1 MVGEDTY
8 YLFPFPSAD
17 ALVKLRMPRLH
28 DVDRLFRRGRLQ
40 RVLRL
45 HLPLGSTPFRRISI
59 VHGLDAGEA
68 EHRFILRKEG
78 HRLLLA
84 FDHWPVL
91 SEDRLYH
98 VFTTRPGVLVNIFAR
113 TAPDVEH
120 GLAEIS
126 DGAQSGRGII
136 SFCSAVPGAILVPDC
151 DFYSSGGY
159 AAVRSMA
166 AANGPMWED
175 RNATMVWRGG
185 TTGKGLIATDDLALD
200 DIRLIPRTRLC
211 LALRGMPEVDAKLSH
226 VVQSAEPER
235 DRTRLLAA
243 GIVGDRL
250 EASTWRGRKFAIDI
264 DGNSNAWSNLFTR
277 LLLGCCVIKV
287 GSQRGYRQWYYDDL
301 RPFEHFV
308 PVAADLSDLIE
319 KIDWCRAH
327 DRECSA
333 IASAGQQFALERT
346 LDTELS
352 NAVERLN
359 RTLQSPGATERRNT
373 I

>member
-1 MVGEDTY
+1 
-8 YLFPFPSAD
+8 
-17 ALVKLRMPRLH
+17 MPRLH
-28 DVDRLFRRGRLQ
+28 DVDRLFRRRRLQ
-40 RVLRL
+40 RALTL
-45 HLPLGSTPFRRISI
+45 HLPLGSTPFRTVSI
-59 VHGLDAGEA
+59 VRRLDAGA
-68 EHRFILRKEG
+68 HEHRFILRKEG
-78 HRLLLA
+78 HRLLLG

-98 VFTTRPGVLVNIFAR
+98 VFTTRPGILVNTFAR
-113 TAPDVEH
+113 TAPEVEH

-126 DGAQSGRGII
+126 DGAQSGSGII
-136 SFCSAVPGAILVPDC
+136 SFCSAISGAILVPDC
-151 DFYSSGGY
+151 DFYFSGGY
-159 AAVRSMA
+159 AAIRSMA
-166 AANGPMWED
+166 AASGPAWEERD
-175 RNATMVWRGG
+175 ATIVWRGG
-185 TTGKGLIATDDLALD
+185 TTGKGVIATDDLGLD
-200 DIRLIPRTRLC
+200 DIRLIQRTRLC
-211 LALRGMPEVDAKLSH
+211 LALQGTPEVDAKLSH

-235 DRTRLLAA
+235 DRARLVAA
-243 GIVGDRL
+243 GIFGERV

-308 PVAADLSDLIE
+308 PVAADLSDLLE

-333 IASAGQQFALERT
+333 IASTGQQFALGRT
-346 LDTELS
+346 LETELS
-352 NAVERLN
+352 AAVERLN
-359 RTLQSPGATERRNT
+359 RALQSPGTTARRNA